1 MNYLD
6 KYRKLKSFAEK
17 HNLSVKYDYDM
28 SGAYCLGTKERN
40 VFGGTFEKTD
50 IKICYFEEEGIFS
63 FTLTGPKM
71 NESKFV
77 QALIDI
83 VNNSINYLTFEG
95 SV

>member
-6 KYRKLKSFAEK
+6 DYKKLKTFAEK
-17 HNLSVKYDYDM
+17 HNLSVKQDFDM

-40 VFGGTFEKTD
+40 TFGGAFEKTD
-50 IKICYFEEEGIFS
+50 IKICYFEEGGEFS
-63 FTLTGPKM
+63 FTLTGHKM

-77 QALIDI
+77 RALIDI

-95 SV
+95 NV